1 MNFPDIE
8 SLQSVANVVNEADLG
23 LNDKTRTINDSPI
36 SDVLCVALS
45 AGIGGAASYAAGYHL
60 AAARGLV
67 VKGTA
72 AGAVAGA
79 FIFAVPVAVLAGTV
93 THHIKAKQLE
103 KEKISLYEEALK
115 KHEAIIKALR
125 EELYATKERMDY
137 LNSLNIN
144 LQQIIKDLQKDL
156 GNAA

>member
-1 MNFPDIE
+1 M
-8 SLQSVANVVNEADLG
+8 
-23 LNDKTRTINDSPI
+23 
-36 SDVLCVALS
+36 
-45 AGIGGAASYAAGYHL
+45 
-60 AAARGLV
+60 
-67 VKGTA
+67 
-72 AGAVAGA
+72 
-79 FIFAVPVAVLAGTV
+79 PVAVLAGTV

-137 LNSLNIN
+137 LNSLNIL
-144 LQQIIKDLQKDL
+144 LQQAIKDLQKDL